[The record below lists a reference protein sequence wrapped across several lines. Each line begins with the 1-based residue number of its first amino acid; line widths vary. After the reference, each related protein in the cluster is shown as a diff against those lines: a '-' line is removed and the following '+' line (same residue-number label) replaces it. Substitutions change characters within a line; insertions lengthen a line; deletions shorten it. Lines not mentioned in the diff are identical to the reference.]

1 MYAIGVMT
9 MPAGFRYREVFLQ
22 GRPRHGQYDPFGI
35 RHPKMDVG
43 KRAKIFSPYDALKG
57 FYETVSAKD
66 VRYVERIDLVPE
78 EAEELSRRLT
88 ILHELTYN
96 SRMARANRVQLSVT
110 YYESCRDENHEAYGL
125 SGRYKTVSGI
135 CWQVD
140 AELTKTM
147 LIDGTKIPLADI
159 IRVESVEDIFER
171 EWEEP

>member
-1 MYAIGVMT
+1 M
-9 MPAGFRYREVFLQ
+9 
-22 GRPRHGQYDPFGI
+22 
-35 RHPKMDVG
+35 
-43 KRAKIFSPYDALKG
+43 
-57 FYETVSAKD
+57 
-66 VRYVERIDLVPE
+66 ERIDLVPE